1 MAQFIESL
9 DFPPNATPAPQR
21 PAPAGPTSDIQGQS
35 RDAVFSDIPFRDT
48 DLEQP
53 KVPEAAAQP
62 SWVDAEVEVS
72 VATYQAYQILY
83 YAFAGLFAVAG
94 VTKFLH
100 LLAPWD
106 SYVAPGI
113 SSFFHLSAGAIVL
126 VAGLIEILAAAAVG
140 LKPRIGSWVV
150 TVWLGLIVLNLLMLS
165 GHYDMVLTDLALG
178 AAGVAFMRLSAEC
191 N

>member
-9 DFPPNATPAPQR
+9 DFPPSSTPAPQK
-21 PAPAGPTSDIQGQS
+21 PAQAGPTSDIQAQS
-35 RDAVFSDIPFRDT
+35 RGAVFSDTPFRDV
-48 DLEQP
+48 DLE
-53 KVPEAAAQP
+53 KAGFPEAAAEP
-62 SWVDAEVEVS
+62 SWVNAEVEVS

-94 VTKFLH
+94 LTKFLH

-113 SSFFHLSAGAIVL
+113 SSLFHMSSGAIAL

-150 TVWLGLIVLNLLMLS
+150 TVWLGLIVVNLLMLS
-165 GHYDMVLTDLALG
+165 GHYDMVLMDLALG